1 MIANGNIEFL
11 KKLLKENLQKIKLK
25 IINKFRCL
33 KKGIDYQNKKN

>member
-25 IINKFRCL
+25 IINKFRFL
-33 KKGIDYQNKKN
+33 KKRH